1 MSRGS
6 HFSGRSATDILTPS
20 GLKTLKITPCKSGL
34 VQYHKLFI
42 WCVLKTFWITTTNI
56 GLNKCQ
62 SSTFYTDQRLRNYF
76 CIQFYH
82 RGCVSSNCEQ
92 TDNLWEM
99 FCICEESFFMSL
111 SWYSQ
116 KDFHFDSDRNI
127 FWVATVGFDGRDRVG
142 AVAAPSNSEQLII
155 PAETYLFIW
164 KWRNQRGE
172 FLADIALRGQDW
184 PTE

>member
-1 MSRGS
+1 MYWS
-6 HFSGRSATDILTPS
+6 
-20 GLKTLKITPCKSGL
+20 
-34 VQYHKLFI
+34 KL
-42 WCVLKTFWITTTNI
+42 N
-56 GLNKCQ
+56 
-62 SSTFYTDQRLRNYF
+62 F
-76 CIQFYH
+76 CRF
-82 RGCVSSNCEQ
+82 V
-92 TDNLWEM
+92 
-99 FCICEESFFMSL
+99 
-111 SWYSQ
+111 
-116 KDFHFDSDRNI
+116 DSDRNI